1 LRTFSETALCE
12 QILRRRRRF
21 VEICDFD
28 SITIETLVAEHKA
41 RERGRERERERE
53 LGFWRD

>member
-1 LRTFSETALCE
+1 
-12 QILRRRRRF
+12 

-53 LGFWRD
+53 RVRVLERLIV